1 MYVCV
6 CVPYL
11 QAAEVFSRAR
21 RYNEKVDMF
30 SLTVMISEIITSYM
44 VPVPRRYLA
53 DEVIDMVDAAIAF
66 LEPLCPAMVPLLRA
80 GFSDV
85 PAERPS
91 AVDMLTVL
99 NSAEVLAA
107 LAASA
112 PVAPAAAAAAVV
124 RARVLQLFA
133 SSARGWA
140 SNRFLCTTSKFSNF
154 KFLLCWHC
162 RLRLSMIAAHWQVL
176 VLLLPRLSQLR

>member
-1 MYVCV
+1 MYTSVNVVCV
-6 CVPYL
+6 LCV
-11 QAAEVFSRAR
+11 QATEVLSRAR

-30 SLTVMISEIITSYM
+30 SLTVMISEIITSYL
-44 VPVPRRYLA
+44 VPTPRQYLA
-53 DEVIDMVDAAIAF
+53 DEVIDMVNAAIAF

-107 LAASA
+107 VAAAAHFA
-112 PVAPAAAAAAVV
+112 PVAAAAV
-124 RARVLQLFA
+124 RALA
-133 SSARGWA
+133 
-140 SNRFLCTTSKFSNF
+140 
-154 KFLLCWHC
+154 
-162 RLRLSMIAAHWQVL
+162 
-176 VLLLPRLSQLR
+176 